1 MSEITNTHESLSNDI
16 ETKIG
21 SERTFG
27 FVFFVFFVLLGG
39 WNFYKDNP
47 EWGWSWIGIAGLFAI
62 LALTFPRALK
72 GPNVLW
78 FRFGLLLHRIISPL
92 ILGLIFFVAVT
103 PTALIM
109 RMLGKDLLNL
119 RLDSN
124 AKSYWI
130 RRNPPGPEPRSMG
143 NQF

>member
-1 MSEITNTHESLSNDI
+1 MSENTNTHESLTNAI
-16 ETKIG
+16 ETKVG

-27 FVFFVFFVLLGG
+27 FVFSVFFVLLGG
-39 WNFYKDNP
+39 WNLYKDKP
-47 EWGWSWIGIAGLFAI
+47 EWGWCWIGLAGLFAI

-72 GPNVLW
+72 GANVLW
-78 FRFGLLLHRIISPL
+78 FRFGLLLHKFISPL
-92 ILGLIFFVAVT
+92 ILGFLFFSTIT

-119 RLDSN
+119 RLNSN

-130 RRNPPGPEPRSMG
+130 HRNPPGPEPKSMS

>member
-1 MSEITNTHESLSNDI
+1 MPENTHTHESLTNAI
-16 ETKIG
+16 ETKVG
-21 SERTFG
+21 SERNFG
-27 FVFFVFFVLLGG
+27 FVFSVFFVLLGG
-39 WNFYKDNP
+39 WNLYKDNP
-47 EWGWSWIGIAGLFAI
+47 EWGWSWIGIAGLFSI

-72 GPNVLW
+72 GPNKLW
-78 FRFGLLLHRIISPL
+78 FHFGLLLHKIISPL
-92 ILGLIFFVAVT
+92 ILGLLFFATVT

-119 RLDSN
+119 RFDSN

-130 RRNPPGPEPRSMG
+130 RRNPPGPEPKSMS